1 MTMRT
6 LVIEPRRSLQLVDW
20 RELAEYRDLLLYFTW
35 RDVAVRYKQS
45 VLGWL
50 WAFLQPLSQVLVYSV
65 IFGLLLKVPSA
76 GVPYPLFVLSG
87 VIAWTYFSNVV
98 SQSSNSLVAQQDMIT
113 KVYFPRLL
121 VPLTPALAY
130 LVDLAIS
137 LGLTLVVA
145 IIWKHHLPIAALTL
159 PLFVLLLAAC
169 AASAGTVLAGL
180 NVRYRD
186 VRQGVTLLMQLGL
199 WVTPVVWPLEQL
211 QHKLPTMYWLIGIN
225 PIATV
230 VQGFRYGIVGQAPP
244 PLPMLMLS
252 IVTTIA
258 LAAIA
263 LWHFNRVED
272 VIADIV

>member
-1 MTMRT
+1 MNARP
-6 LVIEPRRSLQLVDW
+6 LVIEPRRPLQLLDW
-20 RELAEYRDLLLYFTW
+20 RELAEYRDLLFFLTW

-50 WAFLQPLSQVLVYSV
+50 WAFVQPLTQVLVYSV
-65 IFGLLLKVPSA
+65 IFGLLLRVPSA

-87 VIAWTYFSNVV
+87 IIAWTYFSNVV
-98 SQSSNSLVAQQDMIT
+98 AQASSSVVVQQDMIT

-137 LGLTLVVA
+137 LGFTLLVA
-145 IIWKHHLPIAALTL
+145 IVWTHHLPIGAVTL
-159 PLFVLLLAAC
+159 PLFVLLLVVCSAA
-169 AASAGTVLAGL
+169 AGTFLAGL

-186 VRQGVTLLMQLGL
+186 VRQGAALFLQLGL
-199 WVTPVVWPLEQL
+199 WVTPVIWPLEQL
-211 QHKLPTMYWLIGIN
+211 QRKLPTLYWLVGIN

-230 VQGFRYGIVGQAPP
+230 VQGFRYGLVGQSPP
-244 PLPMLMLS
+244 PWPMLLLS
-252 IVTTIA
+252 IATTIA
-258 LAAIA
+258 TALIA
-263 LWHFNRVED
+263 LWNFNRVED

>member
-1 MTMRT
+1 MTTRN
-6 LVIEPRRSLQLVDW
+6 LVIEPRRPLQLIDW
-20 RELAEYRDLLLYFTW
+20 RELAEYRDLLFFLTW

-50 WAFLQPLSQVLVYSV
+50 WAFLQPLAQVLVYSV

-98 SQSSNSLVAQQDMIT
+98 SQASNSVVVQQEMIT

-145 IIWKHHLPIAALTL
+145 AAWERHLPLAALTL
-159 PLFVLLLAAC
+159 PFFLLLLAVC
-169 AASAGTVLAGL
+169 AASVGTVLAGL

-186 VRQGVTLLMQLGL
+186 VRQGVTLLLQLGL
-199 WVTPVVWPLEQL
+199 WITPVVWPLEQL
-211 QHKLPTMYWLIGIN
+211 QQKLPTLYWLVGIN
-225 PIATV
+225 PIASV
-230 VQGFRYGIVGQAPP
+230 VQGFRFGIVGQAPP
-244 PLPMLMLS
+244 PLPMLVLS
-252 IVTTIA
+252 IGTTLAIA
-258 LAAIA
+258 AVA

>member
-1 MTMRT
+1 MTTRNF
-6 LVIEPRRSLQLVDW
+6 VIEPRRPLQLINW
-20 RELAEYRDLLLYFTW
+20 RELAEYRDLLFFLTW

-50 WAFLQPLSQVLVYSV
+50 WAFVQPLTQVLVYSI

-87 VIAWTYFSNVV
+87 IIAWTYFSNVV
-98 SQSSNSLVAQQDMIT
+98 AQASSSIVVQQDMIT

-137 LGLTLVVA
+137 LGFTLLVA
-145 IIWKHHLPIAALTL
+145 IVWTHHLPAGAIVL
-159 PLFVLLLAAC
+159 PLFVLLLVVC
-169 AASAGTVLAGL
+169 TASAGTFLAGL

-186 VRQGVTLLMQLGL
+186 VRQGAALFLQLGL
-199 WVTPVVWPLEQL
+199 WVTPVIWPLEQL
-211 QHKLPTMYWLIGIN
+211 QHKLPTLYWLVGIN

-230 VQGFRYGIVGQAPP
+230 VQGFRFGIVGQAPP
-244 PLPMLMLS
+244 PVPMLLLS
-252 IVTTIA
+252 IATTIA
-258 LAAIA
+258 MAVMA
-263 LWHFNRVED
+263 LWNFNRVED

>member
-1 MTMRT
+1 MAARN
-6 LVIEPRRSLQLVDW
+6 LIIEPRRPLQLIDW
-20 RELAEYRDLLLYFTW
+20 RELAEYRDLLFFLTW

-50 WAFLQPLSQVLVYSV
+50 WAFLQPLTQVLVYSI
-65 IFGLLLKVPSA
+65 IFGMLLRVPSA

-87 VIAWTYFSNVV
+87 IIAWTYFSNVV
-98 SQSSNSLVAQQDMIT
+98 AQASSSVVVQQDMIT

-137 LGLTLVVA
+137 LGFTLLVA
-145 IIWKHHLPIAALTL
+145 IVWTHHLPLGALAL
-159 PLFVLLLAAC
+159 PLFVLLLVVC
-169 AASAGTVLAGL
+169 AASAGTLLAGL

-186 VRQGVTLLMQLGL
+186 VRQGAALILQLGL
-199 WVTPVVWPLEQL
+199 WVTPVIWPLEQL
-211 QHKLPTMYWLIGIN
+211 QHKLPTLYWLVGIN

-230 VQGFRYGIVGQAPP
+230 VQGFRYGIVGNAPP
-244 PLPMLMLS
+244 PAPMLALS
-252 IVTTIA
+252 IATTIA
-258 LAAIA
+258 LAVIA
-263 LWHFNRVED
+263 LWNFNRVED

>member
-1 MTMRT
+1 MTARN
-6 LVIEPRRSLQLVDW
+6 LVIEPRRPFQLLDW
-20 RELAEYRDLLLYFTW
+20 RELAEYRDLLFFLTW

-50 WAFLQPLSQVLVYSV
+50 WAFLQPLTQVLVYSI

-98 SQSSNSLVAQQDMIT
+98 AQASNSVVAQQDMIT

-121 VPLTPALAY
+121 VPLTPVLAY

-137 LGLTLVVA
+137 LGFTLVVA
-145 IIWKHHLPIAALTL
+145 IVWERRLPLAAMTL
-159 PLFVLLLAAC
+159 PLFLLLLVMC
-169 AASAGTVLAGL
+169 TASAGTVLAGL

-186 VRQGVTLLMQLGL
+186 VRQGVTLLLQLGL
-199 WVTPVVWPLEQL
+199 WVTPVVWPLEQV
-211 QHKLPTMYWLIGIN
+211 QHKLPALYWLVGIN

-230 VQGFRYGIVGQAPP
+230 VQGLRYGIVGQAPP
-244 PLPMLMLS
+244 PLPMLLLS
-252 IVTTIA
+252 VVTTIA
-258 LAAIA
+258 ITVIA

>member
-1 MTMRT
+1 MTTRN
-6 LVIEPRRSLQLVDW
+6 LVIEPRRPLQLIDW
-20 RELAEYRDLLLYFTW
+20 RELAEYRDLLFFFTW

-50 WAFLQPLSQVLVYSV
+50 WAFLQPLAQVLVYSV

-98 SQSSNSLVAQQDMIT
+98 SQASNSVVVQQEMIT

-130 LVDLAIS
+130 LVDLAIA

-145 IIWKHHLPIAALTL
+145 IVWEHHLPLAALTL
-159 PLFVLLLAAC
+159 PLFLLLLAVC
-169 AASAGTVLAGL
+169 TASAGVVLAGL

-186 VRQGVTLLMQLGL
+186 VRQGVTLLLQLGL
-199 WVTPVVWPLEQL
+199 WITPVVWPLEQL
-211 QHKLPTMYWLIGIN
+211 QHKAPTLYWLVGIN

-252 IVTTIA
+252 IVTTVAI
-258 LAAIA
+258 AAIA